1 MSTLTRGEFYY
12 YYSFFL
18 FKKKGQTDK
27 NNFTLHINR
36 RRKVEFVEEILRML
50 VVLKPIKCELE
61 IAKGV
66 RAKGEASVTERDVVF
81 NAAEKSSDDESS
93 SFKGAKV
100 ISIESVTNQQKS
112 KAKKGEDYFA
122 LRVSHDS

>member
-1 MSTLTRGEFYY
+1 
-12 YYSFFL
+12 
-18 FKKKGQTDK
+18 
-27 NNFTLHINR
+27 
-36 RRKVEFVEEILRML
+36 ML

-81 NAAEKSSDDESS
+81 NAIEKSSDDESS

-112 KAKKGEDYFA
+112 KAKKGADYFA
-122 LRVSHDS
+122 LRVSHDSSGGGGEEEEEEEERLSFDLRPKRTEMTSQRRLKSKRRK

>member
-1 MSTLTRGEFYY
+1 MSCDEYIDEENFV
-12 YYSFFL
+12 YSFFL
-18 FKKKGQTDK
+18 LKKKGQTDRQK
-27 NNFTLHINR
+27 QLHFFTSTKKKR
-36 RRKVEFVEEILRML
+36 EFVEEILRRML

-81 NAAEKSSDDESS
+81 NAIEKSSDDESS

-100 ISIESVTNQQKS
+100 ISIESVTNQQK
-112 KAKKGEDYFA
+112 
-122 LRVSHDS
+122 

>member
-1 MSTLTRGEFYY
+1 
-12 YYSFFL
+12 
-18 FKKKGQTDK
+18 
-27 NNFTLHINR
+27 
-36 RRKVEFVEEILRML
+36 ML

-81 NAAEKSSDDESS
+81 NAIEKSSDDESS

-112 KAKKGEDYFA
+112 KAKKGADYFA
-122 LRVSHDS
+122 LRVSHDSSGGGGGRRRRRRSDCPSI